1 MWTEVYMSQNKTKAD
16 EVAAAL
22 EANNIMIMRRSSG
35 EDDYSSSATYIILVP
50 QTELELAQD
59 IIFEMELKIK

>member
-1 MWTEVYMSQNKTKAD
+1 MWTEVYMSQNKIKAD

-50 QTELELAQD
+50 QTEPELA
-59 IIFEMELKIK
+59 